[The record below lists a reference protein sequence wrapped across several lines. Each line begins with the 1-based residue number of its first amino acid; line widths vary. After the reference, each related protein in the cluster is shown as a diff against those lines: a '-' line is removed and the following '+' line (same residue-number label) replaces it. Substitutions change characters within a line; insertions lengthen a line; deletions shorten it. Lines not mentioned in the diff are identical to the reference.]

1 MRMIIL
7 LQPRMLKS
15 SHSLRLCRLLTPFQ
29 PFVILRPPRGRYIL
43 QQQAILF
50 YYTQNIPTMSFLVFL
65 INTKSWST
73 ISPKSLQQDL
83 ELDGH
88 GTISSI
94 IFLLKKAPFLFMEM
108 WFNFIRILYP
118 RILWQNQVVLKPT
131 LSPKKRRVPS

>member
-15 SHSLRLCRLLTPFQ
+15 SHSLRLYRLLMHSQLFI
-29 PFVILRPPRGRYIL
+29 ILRPHRVHYIS
-43 QQQAILF
+43 QRRVTLF
-50 YYTQNIPTMSFLVFL
+50 YYTQNIPTMSFLDFL
-65 INTKSWST
+65 INTKSWFT
-73 ISPKSLQQDL
+73 ISPKSPQPDW

-118 RILWQNQVVLKPT
+118 RILWQNQVVL
-131 LSPKKRRVPS
+131 